1 MSKTITII
9 RVAAILAIGFVAVF
23 GIFCT
28 PNDNLPLPAWAFTL
42 LLTKIVG
49 GFAAYVFYRL
59 YETWR
64 KTDAFF
70 IKLDEW
76 CADAE

>member
-42 LLTKIVG
+42 LLTKIIG
-49 GFAAYVFYRL
+49 GIAAYIVYRL
-59 YETWR
+59 YATWR
-64 KTDAFF
+64 KTDALF
-70 IKLDEW
+70 IKIDEW